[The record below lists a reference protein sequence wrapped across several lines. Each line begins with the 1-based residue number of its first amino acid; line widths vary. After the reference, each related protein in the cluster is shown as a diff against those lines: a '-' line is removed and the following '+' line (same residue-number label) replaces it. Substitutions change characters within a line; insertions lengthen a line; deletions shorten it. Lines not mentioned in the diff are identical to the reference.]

1 MNKNLLLI
9 GITLSALALTACHPS
24 KRQPD
29 PFAKN
34 QLHCKSAPD
43 RYYEE
48 CWQSY
53 EDTYAEYK
61 HERDYALH
69 H

>member
-1 MNKNLLLI
+1 MNKKQLLLTCI
-9 GITLSALALTACHPS
+9 CLAALSACHPA

-29 PFAKN
+29 PFTSN

-48 CWQSY
+48 CWHSY
-53 EDTYAEYK
+53 EVTYAQYQ
-61 HERDYALH
+61 HERELALGN
-69 H
+69 

>member
-1 MNKNLLLI
+1 MSKKLLLI
-9 GITLSALALTACHPS
+9 GICLSVLAACHPA

-48 CWQSY
+48 CWKSY
-53 EDTYAEYK
+53 QDTYAEYR